1 MQHGCENSLKFA
13 LNKFGYVGIC
23 PVYLFYKLKDTE
35 MKRFKQSVLDV
46 MLRDPE
52 LFGAIAKVKGVSPT
66 SLAVII
72 RRNGFAINQ
81 YSVYELVA
89 AKMGCTIDDLL
100 ETKLQ
105 KEAA

>member
-1 MQHGCENSLKFA
+1 
-13 LNKFGYVGIC
+13 
-23 PVYLFYKLKDTE
+23 

-46 MLRDPE
+46 MLGDPE
-52 LFGAIAKVKGVSPT
+52 LFGSIAKVKAVSPS
-66 SLAVII
+66 SLSVII

-89 AKMGCTIDDLL
+89 AKMGCSIDDLL

-105 KEAA
+105 QEAA

>member
-23 PVYLFYKLKDTE
+23 PVYLFYKLKYTE